1 MSVVIFL
8 NAQLHLLIH
17 FLSWINYF
25 ENWSQ
30 LFDITLRLP
39 DTLLLHHDINPVKVF
54 FQLSTLY
61 SLPFCVDGF
70 SEGGILVQ
78 SLTMVFLA
86 TSDLANS
93 FLNLIGKT
101 ILS

>member
-1 MSVVIFL
+1 MVSVVIFLTNFL

-17 FLSWINYF
+17 FLSWTNYF

-30 LFDITLRLP
+30 LFDISLRLP

-70 SEGGILVQ
+70 SEPHYGV
-78 SLTMVFLA
+78 S
-86 TSDLANS
+86 SDFRL
-93 FLNLIGKT
+93 G
-101 ILS
+101 